1 MEGLSA
7 LEISCLHWLIYKYNK
22 IGIDRCDGDRWS
34 WTCPILWWIEPQ
46 LYHPPQSNNQHSIIK
61 QLLIKTNYIYSMP
74 QPTSTTNQIN
84 TATDQINTATD
95 QIGPIHSCCFQS
107 HIGYT

>member
-1 MEGLSA
+1 
-7 LEISCLHWLIYKYNK
+7 
-22 IGIDRCDGDRWS
+22 
-34 WTCPILWWIEPQ
+34 
-46 LYHPPQSNNQHSIIK
+46 
-61 QLLIKTNYIYSMP
+61 MP